1 MSMPEFPLLKIQ
13 NASVVKN
20 GKFLLNDLNLE
31 VPDGRHTAILGPNGS
46 GKSSLIKL
54 ITKQLYPIVRDGFQP
69 YVSVFG
75 HERWNIFELR
85 TLLGIVSADL
95 HSAFTGEDS
104 PPGLEAVLSGFFAG
118 LGLARHHVV
127 TPEMHARALK
137 SLEEVEASSLAEKP
151 LDQMSTGEVR
161 RVLIARAL
169 VNDPRALLLDE
180 PTTGLDLAAC
190 RRFLETLRGLASQG
204 RTILL
209 VTHHVEEIIPEIE
222 SVVLMQSGRVFLEGS
237 KRDVLTSE
245 NLSELFGARVTV
257 RESGGYFGAVA
268 G

>member
-1 MSMPEFPLLKIQ
+1 MPEPPLLKIQ

-20 GKFLLNDLNLE
+20 GTFLLNDLNLE
-31 VPDGRHTAILGPNGS
+31 IPDGRHTAILGPNGS

-54 ITKQLYPIVRDGFQP
+54 ITKQVYPIVREGFQP
-69 YVSVFG
+69 SVTVFG

-95 HSAFTGEDS
+95 HSAFTGEGS

-127 TPEMHARALK
+127 TPEMLARALK
-137 SLEEVEASSLAEKP
+137 ALEEVEAGSLAEKP
-151 LDQMSTGEVR
+151 LDRMSTGEVR

-180 PTTGLDLAAC
+180 PTTGLDLAAR
-190 RRFLETLRGLASQG
+190 RRFLDTLRGLASQG

-222 SVVLMQSGRVFLEGS
+222 SVVLMQNGWVFLEGS

-245 NLSELFGARVTV
+245 NLSELFDAQITV

>member
-1 MSMPEFPLLKIQ
+1 MPEPPLLRIQ
-13 NASVVKN
+13 HASVVRN
-20 GKFLLNDLNLE
+20 GHFLLNDLNLE
-31 VPDGRHTAILGPNGS
+31 IPAGRHTAILGPNGS

-54 ITKQLYPIVRDGFQP
+54 ITKQLYPVVREGLHP
-69 YVSVFG
+69 SVSVFG

-95 HSAFTGEDS
+95 HTVFTSEDA

-127 TPEMHARALK
+127 TSEMQKRALAA
-137 SLEEVEASSLAEKP
+137 LEQVEALSLAEKP
-151 LDQMSTGEVR
+151 LNQMSTGEVR

-180 PTTGLDLAAC
+180 PTTGLDLAA
-190 RRFLETLRGLASQG
+190 RHLFLETLRDLARQG

-209 VTHHVEEIIPEIE
+209 VTHHVEEIIPDIE
-222 SVVLMQSGRVFLEGS
+222 SVVLMNEGRVFLEGR
-237 KRDVLTSE
+237 KHDVLTSG
-245 NLSELFGARVTV
+245 NLSELFGARITV

>member
-1 MSMPEFPLLKIQ
+1 MPELPLLKIR

-31 VPDGRHTAILGPNGS
+31 IPDGRHTAILGPNGS

-54 ITKQLYPIVRDGFQP
+54 ISKQLYPIVRGDISP
-69 YVSVFG
+69 LVTVFG

-95 HSAFTGEDS
+95 HSAFTGEGS

-127 TPEMHARALK
+127 TPEMHVRALE
-137 SLEEVEASSLAEKP
+137 SLAAVEASYLAEKP
-151 LDQMSTGEVR
+151 LDRMSTGEVR

-180 PTTGLDLAAC
+180 PTTGLDIVAC
-190 RRFLETLRGLASQG
+190 RRFLETLRGLAGQG

-222 SVVLMQSGRVFLEGS
+222 SVVLMQNGRVFLEGT

-245 NLSELFGARVTV
+245 NLSELFGAPITV

>member
-1 MSMPEFPLLKIQ
+1 MSELPPLLKIE

-20 GKFLLNDLNLE
+20 GQFLLNDLHLE
-31 VPDGRHTAILGPNGS
+31 IPARRHTAILGPNGS

-54 ITKQLYPIVRDGFQP
+54 ITRQLYPLVREGIEP
-69 YVSVFG
+69 SVSVFG
-75 HERWNIFELR
+75 HERWNIFALR

-95 HSAFTGEDS
+95 HSAFTGEEA

-118 LGLARHHVV
+118 LGLARQDAV
-127 TPEMHARALK
+127 TPAMLKRAWQA
-137 SLEEVEASSLAEKP
+137 LEETGATALADKP
-151 LDQMSTGEVR
+151 LSQMSTGEVR

-180 PTTGLDLAAC
+180 PTTGLDLAA
-190 RRFLETLRGLASQG
+190 RRHFLEILRSLARLG

-222 SVVLMQSGRVFLEGS
+222 SVVLMHHGQVFLEGA

-245 NLSELFGARVTV
+245 NLSELFGARISV
-257 RESGGYFGAVA
+257 RESQGYFGAEA

>member
-1 MSMPEFPLLKIQ
+1 MPELPLLKIR

-31 VPDGRHTAILGPNGS
+31 IPDGRHTAILGPNGS

-54 ITKQLYPIVRDGFQP
+54 ISKQLYPIVRGDISP
-69 YVSVFG
+69 LVTVFG

-95 HSAFTGEDS
+95 HSAFTGEGS

-137 SLEEVEASSLAEKP
+137 SLEAVEASYLAEKP
-151 LDQMSTGEVR
+151 LDRMSTGEVR

-180 PTTGLDLAAC
+180 PTTGLDIVAC
-190 RRFLETLRGLASQG
+190 RRFLETLRGLAGQG

-222 SVVLMQSGRVFLEGS
+222 SVVLMQNGRIFLEGT

-245 NLSELFGARVTV
+245 NLSELFDAPITV

>member
-1 MSMPEFPLLKIQ
+1 MPEPPLLKIQ

-20 GKFLLNDLNLE
+20 GKFLLNNLNLE

-46 GKSSLIKL
+46 GKSSLIKV
-54 ITKQLYPIVRDGFQP
+54 ITRQLYPVVRGEITP
-69 YVSVFG
+69 SVTIFG

-95 HSAFTGEDS
+95 HTAFTSEDS

-127 TPEMHARALK
+127 TPEMQRRAWEA
-137 SLEEVEASSLAEKP
+137 LEQVEAGSLAEKP
-151 LDQMSTGEVR
+151 LDRMSTGEVR

-180 PTTGLDLAAC
+180 PTTGLDIAAR
-190 RRFLETLRGLASQG
+190 RRFLESLRGLARQG

-222 SVVLMQSGRVFLEGS
+222 SVVLMQAGRVSLEGTKS
-237 KRDVLTSE
+237 EVLTSK
-245 NLSELFGARVTV
+245 NLSELFGAQITV